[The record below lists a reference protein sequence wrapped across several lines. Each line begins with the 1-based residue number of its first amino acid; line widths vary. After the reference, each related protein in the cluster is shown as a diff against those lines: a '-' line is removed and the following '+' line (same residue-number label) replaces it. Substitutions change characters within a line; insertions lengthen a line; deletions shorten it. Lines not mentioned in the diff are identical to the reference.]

1 MSKSARVEAL
11 IASPPTEKCQQMIGM
26 LEGYIRQYP
35 EKLRLITYTR
45 GVDFFPDDASGG
57 MKTMFQ
63 KGSPVPTLVVN
74 GMFFSANV
82 VPNREEL
89 DARIRQVL
97 ENLDS

>member
-1 MSKSARVEAL
+1 
-11 IASPPTEKCQQMIGM
+11 MIGM

-63 KGSPVPTLVVN
+63 KGSPVPTLVIN

-82 VPNREEL
+82 VPDGEEL
-89 DARIRQVL
+89 DKRILQVL
-97 ENLDS
+97 ENLDA